1 MSLKDTETRTDAQNE
16 GSRWQRSLLDG
27 QNETN
32 DETVQSQSLGEN
44 EDENHTS
51 EEEGLLSVGA
61 NSSVSDDTN
70 GHTGSETSQTD
81 RETRSEMSES
91 LVGSVLSGA
100 N

>member
-1 MSLKDTETRTDAQNE
+1 MFGTMR
-16 GSRWQRSLLDG
+16 LLDG

-32 DETVQSQSLGEN
+32 DETVQSQSLSEN

-51 EEEGLLSVGA
+51 EEKGLLSVGA
-61 NSSVSDDTN
+61 DSSVSDDTN
-70 GHTGSETSQTD
+70 GHTGSETGQTD
-81 RETRSEMSES
+81 RETRGKMSKS